1 MNATHCILA
10 LQLFLMAVSG
20 CYCDYKDDDDK
31 NLHLLRQKIEEQ
43 AAKYK
48 HSVPKKCC
56 YDGAR
61 VNFYETCEERV
72 ARVTIGPLCIRAFNE
87 CCTIANKIR
96 KESPHKPVQLGR

>member
-1 MNATHCILA
+1 GA
-10 LQLFLMAVSG
+10 
-20 CYCDYKDDDDK
+20 

>member
-20 CYCDYKDDDDK
+20 CYC